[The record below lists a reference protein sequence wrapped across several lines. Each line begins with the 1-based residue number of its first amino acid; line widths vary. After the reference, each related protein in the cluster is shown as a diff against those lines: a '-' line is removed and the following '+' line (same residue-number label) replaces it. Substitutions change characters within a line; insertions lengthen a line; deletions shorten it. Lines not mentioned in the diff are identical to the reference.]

1 MLLKSKLRAAA
12 AGAEPGSAPFRKFAA
27 LCAAGAAVL
36 ALGLGA
42 CSTMGGMGGGSA
54 QPDVSSIEPGDPVA
68 LGFDPDAI
76 AEARASLQQS
86 IDDGKISG
94 GILVAGRN
102 GQAAIVEMLGTQGP
116 DDDRPMDE
124 HTLFR
129 VYSMSKLIVSVALM
143 DMVEDGLVDIDDPV
157 SDYLPEHANLTVI
170 TEDGGTRPAETVMTI
185 RHLLT
190 HTSGLIYN
198 FIQPDTALGEI
209 YLEAGTTRRD
219 IPTREFAALLASLP
233 LANDPGAGFN
243 YSHSTDV
250 LGALM
255 EVVEG
260 KDLQSILDAR
270 VLDPLGMD
278 ETSFF
283 VAPENADLVAQPI
296 YGDMHDPL
304 IVEPFQSG
312 GGGLMSSTEDYLRFT
327 LMLAGSG
334 EYRGA
339 RVLEPETLEAMY
351 EDQLVEGVSRD
362 NFFYRQ
368 AGGWG
373 LGFAL
378 QPISFGDPNSPTTKG
393 WQGVGGTVTW
403 VDPASDIFA
412 LYMIQARGAPG
423 GTGFNVRGAV
433 YDAYVGDE
441 E

>member
-1 MLLKSKLRAAA
+1 MRLNLLKRVATA
-12 AGAEPGSAPFRKFAA
+12 SAIA
-27 LCAAGAAVL
+27 L

-42 CSTMGGMGGGSA
+42 CATMNGGSA
-54 QPDVSSIEPGDPVA
+54 QPDVSSIVPGDPVE
-68 LGFDPDAI
+68 LGFDPAAI
-76 AEARASLQQS
+76 AEARANLQQS

-94 GILVAGRN
+94 GILIAGRD
-102 GQAAIVEMLGTQGP
+102 GQAAIIEMLGSQGP

-157 SDYLPEHANLTVI
+157 SDYLPAFADLTVI
-170 TEDGGTRPAETVMTI
+170 TEDGGTRPAETEMTI

-190 HTSGLIYN
+190 HTSGIIYN
-198 FIQPDTALGEI
+198 FIQPDTPLGAI

-219 IPTREFAALLASLP
+219 IPTQDFANLLASLP
-233 LANDPGAGFN
+233 LANDPGAAFN

-260 KDLQSILDAR
+260 EDLQTILDER
-270 VLDPLGMD
+270 ILDPLGMD

-283 VAPENADLVAQPI
+283 VDPEDAYLIAQPI

-304 IVEPFQSG
+304 IVEPFLSG

-327 LMLAGSG
+327 LMLAGDG

-339 RVLEPETLEAMY
+339 RILEPETLHAMY

-362 NFFYRQ
+362 NFFYR
-368 AGGWG
+368 ANGGWG

-378 QPISFGDPNSPTTKG
+378 QPIGFGDPNAPTTKG

-403 VDPASDIFA
+403 VDPVNDVFA

-423 GTGFNVRGAV
+423 GTGFNVRSAV
-433 YDAYVGDE
+433 YDAFEGE
-441 E
+441 